1 MACYPAFFA
10 LYPTRERLL
19 KIREL
24 QYSNGARP
32 LPLWL
37 AYLSF
42 DWLNI
47 FIASGIMTII
57 LVASTPDNF
66 WNIGYLFVVLFLYG
80 LASLLW
86 SYIVALFAKSQL
98 AAFAI
103 AAGIQA
109 FMLLMYFTGVMQIQA
124 NMEASKVDNATT
136 IFNFTFNLVTPSG
149 NLVRALF
156 ISMNLFSTLCHG
168 TPPQMASYPG
178 DIKLYGGPILYL
190 IGQSLVMFTILMI
203 VDHGWAA
210 NWFKKTIRAKDAED
224 QETREKEVSDEIERV
239 ANATDGLRAQH
250 LTRAYK
256 SSAYGKMTAVDDL
269 TFGVKKGEVFAVV
282 GPNGAGKSTT
292 IGMLRG
298 EIQPSQDGAS
308 VHIGPV
314 DALKDRRAARARLGV
329 CPQFDAVDQ
338 MTVLEQLE
346 FYAGVR
352 GVSDPKRNAQQIV
365 DAVGLQ
371 RFKDSMASKLSGGN
385 KRKLSLGIALIGNPE
400 LVLLDEPS
408 SGMDPLAKR
417 TMWKTLVQFVPGRSV
432 LLTTHS
438 MEEADHLAD
447 RVGVLAKRML
457 DIGTTSHLRNKH
469 GYGFHI
475 QLICASAPHT
485 SSEEMESV
493 KQWVE
498 SALPGAK
505 LEGYSYHGQLRFN
518 IPAKTASTSNEE
530 LGSSSEDRNG
540 EVSVGKLF
548 VLLEENKEKLGLEFY
563 SVSPSTFDEV
573 FLRVVEKHNVG
584 EEDRPTRKKDWKFY
598 VKMFLP
604 FLFLV

>member
-32 LPLWL
+32 LPLWV

-47 FIASGIMTII
+47 LVASGIMTII
-57 LVASTPDNF
+57 LATSNPDNW
-66 WNIGYLFVVLFLYG
+66 WNIGYLFVVLSLYG

-86 SYIVALFAKSQL
+86 SYIVSLFAKSQL
-98 AAFAI
+98 ASFAI
-103 AAGIQA
+103 AAGFQA
-109 FMLLMYFTGVMQIQA
+109 FMLLMYFTGVMNIQS
-124 NMEASKVDNATT
+124 NMEASKVNNALT
-136 IFNFTFNLVTPSG
+136 IFNFTFTLVTPSG

-156 ISMNLFSTLCHG
+156 VSMNLLSTLCRG
-168 TPPQMASYPG
+168 TPPRMATYPG
-178 DIKLYGGPILYL
+178 EMRLYGAPIVYL
-190 IGQSLVMFTILMI
+190 LGQSVIMFSIIMI
-203 VDHGWAA
+203 HDHGWAS
-210 NWFKKTIRAKDAED
+210 NWFKRTIPAKDSEN

-239 ANATDGLRAQH
+239 ATATNGLRAQH

-256 SSAYGKMTAVDDL
+256 SRTQGNLTAVDDL
-269 TFGVKKGEVFAVV
+269 TLGVKKGEVFAVV

-298 EIQPSQDGAS
+298 EILPSQSGAS
-308 VHIGPV
+308 IHIGPV

-338 MTVLEQLE
+338 MTVLEHLE

-352 GVSDPKRNAQQIV
+352 GVSDAKRNAQQLV
-365 DAVGLQ
+365 TAVGLE

-417 TMWKTLVQFVPGRSV
+417 TMWKTLAEFVPGRSV
-432 LLTTHS
+432 LLTVS
-438 MEEADHLAD
+438 LFP
-447 RVGVLAKRML
+447 
-457 DIGTTSHLRNKH
+457 ISTTS
-469 GYGFHI
+469 
-475 QLICASAPHT
+475 
-485 SSEEMESV
+485 
-493 KQWVE
+493 
-498 SALPGAK
+498 ALLTQHA
-505 LEGYSYHGQLRFN
+505 FN
-518 IPAKTASTSNEE
+518 FIE
-530 LGSSSEDRNG
+530 RI
-540 EVSVGKLF
+540 
-548 VLLEENKEKLGLEFY
+548 
-563 SVSPSTFDEV
+563 
-573 FLRVVEKHNVG
+573 H
-584 EEDRPTRKKDWKFY
+584 
-598 VKMFLP
+598 
-604 FLFLV
+604 